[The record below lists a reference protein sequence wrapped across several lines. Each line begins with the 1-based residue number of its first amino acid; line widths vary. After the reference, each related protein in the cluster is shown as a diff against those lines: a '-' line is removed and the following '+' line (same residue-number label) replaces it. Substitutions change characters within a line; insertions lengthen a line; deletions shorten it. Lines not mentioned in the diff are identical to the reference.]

1 VKEREL
7 DDLFY
12 KYGRIHRIDIVKK
25 DRKAFAFID
34 FSERDRGAA
43 EDAIYG
49 RDRVLFDGGR
59 LTVERSGSRRREE
72 ARDRKR
78 EPRGPIT
85 RTQHGVYISG
95 LPKMTRW
102 LQVKEHFIKQGHAAV
117 YANTFSPKDN
127 KGDVDAVLEFAT
139 EEEAER
145 AVEKM
150 HDTEFS
156 NGAMM
161 AVRRRSAEE
170 EGASGAETQTAAVLA
185 DNTAEG
191 RGGSRSRSRS

>member
-1 VKEREL
+1 MNPCLRCFVVVVLMDGDFQPALFLGFIVNVSYFLLLSMSEVDRRDDDRRGDDRRRGGDDRRGDDRGRRERPHPPERIFVGNLPSDVKEREL

-12 KYGRIHRIDIVKK
+12 KYGRIHRIEIVKK

-34 FSERDRGAA
+34 FSERERGAA

-85 RTQHGVYISG
+85 RTQFSS
-95 LPKMTRW
+95 
-102 LQVKEHFIKQGHAAV
+102 AASL
-117 YANTFSPKDN
+117 AARFS
-127 KGDVDAVLEFAT
+127 AAALFA
-139 EEEAER
+139 A
-145 AVEKM
+145 
-150 HDTEFS
+150 
-156 NGAMM
+156 
-161 AVRRRSAEE
+161 
-170 EGASGAETQTAAVLA
+170 
-185 DNTAEG
+185 
-191 RGGSRSRSRS
+191 